1 VAHEELE
8 LGGWGVGCEGG
19 DKWGPLPAACS
30 EVVVRTGEWAAAA
43 RATAGSA
50 VAGSAERLLQERG
63 GEGWGG

>member
-1 VAHEELE
+1 MAHEELE

-50 VAGSAERLLQERG
+50 GRVVSGP
-63 GEGWGG
+63 